1 MTLHEHI
8 SCGWTFTPYLEILHT
23 TILWLHTA
31 SQARILKEP
40 NVSGVDPASAQRL
53 LERLDVFTDWD
64 LQDCEVEAFEPR

>member
-1 MTLHEHI
+1 MSTSVVGGPSHLTLKYCI
-8 SCGWTFTPYLEILHT
+8 QQSCG
-23 TILWLHTA
+23 LHTA